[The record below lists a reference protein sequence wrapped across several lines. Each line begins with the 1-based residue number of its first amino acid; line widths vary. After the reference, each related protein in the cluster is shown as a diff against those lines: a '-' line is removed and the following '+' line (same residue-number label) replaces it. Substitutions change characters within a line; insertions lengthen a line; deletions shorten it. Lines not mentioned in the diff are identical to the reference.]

1 MRWFG
6 FGFGAE
12 APPAAAPFTG
22 RSFCRSGFSREQ
34 PRTRTKFLAKPF
46 GAEAPP
52 TVPFAE
58 LQNIPTYLCW
68 SRFSRQQPRIR
79 TKFLAKPFGA
89 EAPPAVPFA
98 ELQNIPTN
106 LCGSVFSR
114 ERRHLANIHTMPH
127 AHSHRLRTHRFSR
140 VGRGY
145 LLTTVTRNRAPVF
158 RDFASA
164 RLAIAELRTCDTIG
178 LSSTLAYVLMPDHLH
193 WLVQLRAGTLSD
205 LMRRFKSCS
214 AASVN
219 HSRGSQGQALWQ
231 PGFHDRAVR
240 DGQDPRTIARYIIE
254 NPLRAGLADSIG
266 DYPHWDVLL
275 LLA

>member
-58 LQNIPTYLCW
+58 LQNIPTNLCG
-68 SRFSRQQPRIR
+68 SGFSRKQPRIRTKFLAKPFGAEAPPAVPFAELQNIPTNLCGSGFSRKQPRIR

-178 LSSTLAYVLMPDHLH
+178 LSSTLAYVLMPDHPPRH
-193 WLVQLRAGTLSD
+193 VQLRRGTLSGR
-205 LMRRFKSCS
+205 MPRF
-214 AASVN
+214 N
-219 HSRGSQGQALWQ
+219 
-231 PGFHDRAVR
+231 
-240 DGQDPRTIARYIIE
+240 
-254 NPLRAGLADSIG
+254 
-266 DYPHWDVLL
+266 
-275 LLA
+275 